1 MWSYFS
7 NVITWIEA
15 KFKHTSDRVKILKG
29 LDWGRWYADTARST
43 PNTAFLHDVFGNVTN
58 ATDTAGNSWQFTY
71 SANSTLTN
79 EVFTSLRFCDSAR
92 ETNTLTTPNG
102 ATLTRTVTRDPYC
115 RSLTRDCTTRFNNIP
130 VASFAYT
137 FDANSRPVTHNND
150 RDEIIGASIGTN
162 RIEHAYDNFGRIF
175 GKSHL
180 WVDSFRIYGIMS
192 SF

>member
-1 MWSYFS
+1 MRESRQLVKEKSVKDDEFYMLYDFWDGC
-7 NVITWIEA
+7 TT
-15 KFKHTSDRVKILKG
+15 TSRVRYG
-29 LDWGRWYADTARST
+29 YDTEGRIATLA
-43 PNTAFLHDVFGNVTN
+43 ATN
-58 ATDTAGNSWQFTY
+58 AANRGFQVEYLNEAGYNY
-71 SANSTLTN
+71 GY
-79 EVFTSLRFCDSAR
+79 
-92 ETNTLTTPNG
+92 TLTTPNG

-180 WVDSFRIYGIMS
+180 WVDSFQIYGIMS